1 VVKLLKVGMS
11 PAWSTSVKMDYE
23 TQVRDLLREAGE
35 GLLRIRTIVDDGGRP
50 PAYLVT
56 RVMGSV
62 EMARAGFDV
71 LHPDNE
77 DEVTDPSINDAAV
90 YRVPK

>member
-1 VVKLLKVGMS
+1 MVKLLKVGMS